1 MAVPPPH
8 PFAPLTFTK
17 EGLAALPGAEGQ
29 FELLDA
35 PFAPATAAIS
45 ALREP

>member
-1 MAVPPPH
+1 MAAPQPQPL
-8 PFAPLTFTK
+8 APLTFTK